1 MTKGMRQVLDW
12 HLERYPLMRAQD
24 VYKLVHQ
31 GVFGP
36 GHIIKSEE
44 KARQA
49 LEQEFREVRARCCMQ
64 AAERVEPLS
73 PSGELIRV
81 NLEPLREVDAAVELV
96 LKVLVESAA
105 AVHGDPGTMRL
116 RLQQAVEWCGKK
128 LPDQAQDLEQLTA
141 TAEADGFPA
150 LHHSEVFVTAYRPA
164 YRVVRQELWAEVDPG
179 GTATGE
185 CGPPL
190 FSDTSV

>member
-1 MTKGMRQVLDW
+1 MEDMRQVLDR

-64 AAERVEPLS
+64 AVDRVEPLS
-73 PSGELIRV
+73 PSGDLIRV
-81 NLEPLREVDAAVELV
+81 NLETLREVNAAVELV
-96 LKVLVESAA
+96 LKTLIESASA
-105 AVHGDPGTMRL
+105 TSGDPGTMRI
-116 RLQQAVEWCGKK
+116 RLQEAVEWCGER
-128 LPDQAQDLEQLTA
+128 LPEQAEDLEQLA
-141 TAEADGFPA
+141 VTAEADGFPA
-150 LHHSEVFVTAYRPA
+150 LHHSEVFLTAYRPA
-164 YRVVRQELWAEVDPG
+164 YRVVRHELWARVDPG

-185 CGPPL
+185 CDSPRP
-190 FSDTSV
+190 SDTSA